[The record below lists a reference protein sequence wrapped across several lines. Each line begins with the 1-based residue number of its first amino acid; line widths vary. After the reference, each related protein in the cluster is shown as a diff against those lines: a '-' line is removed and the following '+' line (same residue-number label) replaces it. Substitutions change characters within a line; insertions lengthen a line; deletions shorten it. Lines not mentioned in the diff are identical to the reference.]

1 MATKFEK
8 LMDGETVVVNYR
20 RSPLQ
25 GDDWSDVLYLNE
37 RGQIRYGKR
46 NCFSENCNCLL
57 HDPWTY
63 ETVSEERAKELL
75 GE

>member
-1 MATKFEK
+1 MATKFEQ
-8 LMDGETVVVNYR
+8 LMSGETVIVKKR
-20 RSPLQ
+20 RSPLAN
-25 GDDWSDVLYLNE
+25 DDWSDVLYLNS
-37 RGQIRYGKR
+37 GKIRYGKR

-57 HDPWTY
+57 HDPWIY